1 MPIPHEKTPSER
13 RTGRST
19 FSAEALNNMVQTLAI
34 IMAGIWGVYTFVYQA
49 KIAPSLEPPT
59 ISVTS
64 TLEKAGQKGSLIA
77 LRSTV
82 TRHNV
87 GQTGVRILGF
97 TYNIVGIKTRFAT
110 GTEANEKFD
119 QDLAQSSTVSVARYY
134 DDHRQ
139 REVVLRQGQLFE
151 GATMQPSSPSS
162 LNPGEKV
169 SRDMIFYADNTQF
182 DSIRFQV
189 RLWYSKES
197 DSPVP
202 LVFALDEHGQLSAA
216 PAPECNTRSDKCE
229 AVNTTDF
236 ATELSLW

>member
-1 MPIPHEKTPSER
+1 MPIPHEKNQPEQTVR
-13 RTGRST
+13 RN
-19 FSAEALNNMVQTLAI
+19 FSVEALNNIVQTLAI
-34 IMAGIWGVYTFVYQA
+34 VMAGAWGVYTFVYQA

-87 GQTGVRILGF
+87 GQTGVRVLGF
-97 TYNIVGIKTRFAT
+97 TYNIVGIKTRFSA
-110 GTEANEKFD
+110 GAEVNEKFD
-119 QDLAQSSTVSVARYY
+119 QDLTRSSSVNAARYY
-134 DDHRQ
+134 DDSQQH
-139 REVVLRQGQLFE
+139 EVILRQGKLFE
-151 GATMQPSSPSS
+151 GATTLPSSPSS

-189 RLWYSKES
+189 SLWYSKDS
-197 DSPVP
+197 DPPVP
-202 LVFALDEHGQLSAA
+202 LALEIDDHGQLSAM
-216 PAPECNTRSDKCE
+216 PDSDCKTDPDPCS
-229 AVNTTDF
+229 ALNSTDF
-236 ATELSLW
+236 TTEFSLW